1 MKKKI
6 ISLSLC
12 LSISCAV
19 QAQSPYI
26 SRVFEFK
33 PAPGQ
38 FVNEL
43 PEYEVGDT
51 YPDILRKVEES
62 ICGTEK
68 VLVSLGGYGGT
79 IVFGFDHMIENKVG
93 QYDFKIWGNA
103 FYANANPNPD
113 APAEGG
119 SCEPG
124 IVLVA
129 YDANQNGIPD
139 DAWYELAGS
148 EYFKSQ
154 TLKNYRITYYA
165 PAPNKQPT
173 PDGDYPFLNDTTYI
187 KWKSNK
193 ADSGYISRNTFHAQS
208 YYPLWHKEDSLVF
221 QGTRLANN
229 YIDESGEGKFY
240 VQYAYR
246 WGYAD
251 NHPNNKDCSG
261 FDISWAVDSAG
272 NSVVLPGI
280 HFVKVYTGVNQY
292 CGWLGD
298 TSTEIMG
305 AEDLHL
311 QGTASN
317 VPAYTEGIKLKTSM
331 LVLEK
336 NQEKQLFA
344 RVFSSNPS
352 LERVEWKSGDN
363 TLLSVHESGN
373 ITALSIGSSYV
384 VATVANTLFSD
395 TCLVTVTETALGVVS
410 PDALNQTTV
419 RCHDGALYLQNLKG
433 SICRLVSSGGQVIDT
448 FYVSNH
454 NETRPLKPAV
464 RGLYLLYIEQ
474 QGTRKIIKLII

>member
-1 MKKKI
+1 MI
-6 ISLSLC
+6 FSLSLY
-12 LSISCAV
+12 LSISCVV

-26 SRVFEFK
+26 SKVFEFK

-43 PEYEVGDT
+43 PQYEVGDT

-79 IVFGFDHMIENKVG
+79 IVFGFDHMVENKAG
-93 QYDFKIWGNA
+93 KYDFKIWGNA
-103 FYANANPNPD
+103 FYADANPNPN

-124 IVLVA
+124 IVLVS

-139 DAWYELAGS
+139 DLWYELAGS

-154 TLKNYRITYYA
+154 TLKKYQITYYK
-165 PAPNKQPT
+165 PISDKQPT
-173 PDGDYPFLNDTTYI
+173 PDSDYPYLNDITYI
-187 KWKSNK
+187 KWKSNR
-193 ADSGYISRNTFHAQS
+193 ADSGYIARNTFHAQS
-208 YYPLWHKEDSLVF
+208 YYPLWCKEDSLVF
-221 QGTRLANN
+221 QGTKLANN

-251 NHPNNKDCSG
+251 NHPNNRERSG
-261 FDISWAVDSAG
+261 FDISWAVDSTG
-272 NSVVLPGI
+272 NSVTLPGI

-292 CGWLGD
+292 CGWLGE

-311 QGTASN
+311 QGTAGS
-317 VPAYTEGIKLKTSM
+317 VSAYTEGIKLNTSS

-336 NQEKQLFA
+336 NEEKQLSA

-352 LERVEWKSGDN
+352 LESIEWTSGDN
-363 TLLSVHESGN
+363 NLVSVDESGN
-373 ITALSIGSSYV
+373 IIALSKGNTYV
-384 VATVANTLFSD
+384 ATTVANGLFSD
-395 TCLVTVTETALGVVS
+395 TCLVVVTETALGVVS
-410 PDALNQTTV
+410 PDALDQTTV
-419 RCHDGALYLQNLKG
+419 RCYDGALYLQNLKG
-433 SICRLVSSGGQVIDT
+433 STCRLVSSGGQVIDN
-448 FYVSNH
+448 FYVSN
-454 NETRPLKPAV
+454 NDETRPLKPAV
-464 RGLYLLYIEQ
+464 RGLYLLYIEK
-474 QGTRKIIKLII
+474 QGTRKIVKVIVQ